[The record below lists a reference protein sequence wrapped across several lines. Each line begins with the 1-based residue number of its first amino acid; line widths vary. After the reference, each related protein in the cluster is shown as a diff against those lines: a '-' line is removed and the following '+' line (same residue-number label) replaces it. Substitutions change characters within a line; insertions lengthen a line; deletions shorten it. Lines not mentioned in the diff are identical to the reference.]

1 MFQIFKLWRKF
12 FKLEPYDSSTWCGG
26 HAFSLLSMT
35 TSMSF
40 VGVKY
45 EDKHQFTRGVQDFI
59 MVPNFA
65 YNHE

>member
-1 MFQIFKLWRKF
+1 
-12 FKLEPYDSSTWCGG
+12 
-26 HAFSLLSMT
+26 MT